1 VFADGS
7 FKQKLTC
14 LRMPGQAVDYKDNP
28 PELLNDPN
36 IPTSS
41 AMTIGPDEPVASS
54 PLDDPGY
61 NQVDQSGRALV

>member
-1 VFADGS
+1 
-7 FKQKLTC
+7 
-14 LRMPGQAVDYKDNP
+14 VDYKDNP

-41 AMTIGPDEPVASS
+41 AMTIGADEPVASS

-61 NQVDQSGRALV
+61 NQVSAPNFTPVSVRGNRVPGDRAIT